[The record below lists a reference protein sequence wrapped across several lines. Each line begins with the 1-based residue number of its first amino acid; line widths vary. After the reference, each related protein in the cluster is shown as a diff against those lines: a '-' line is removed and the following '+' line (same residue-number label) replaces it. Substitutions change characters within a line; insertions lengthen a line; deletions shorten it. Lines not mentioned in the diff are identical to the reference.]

1 MKILAALFIDDI
13 SMFENHDGLTRL
25 NLSGVQFTIAVSE
38 PFPLTL
44 APHLV
49 VLIHSDE
56 TSNGTGVLEVTYHSA
71 ENQIARNVQP
81 LQIEPGLF
89 AYRLIRAELELVNP
103 GIVTAHCRLNQ
114 DEPIIV
120 PLTIKAGEK
129 EI

>member
-1 MKILAALFIDDI
+1 
-13 SMFENHDGLTRL
+13 MFENENGLTRL

-49 VLIHSDE
+49 VLIHSDQE
-56 TSNGTGVLEVTYHSA
+56 SNGAGVLEVTYHCE
-71 ENQIARNVQP
+71 ENEIARNVQP

-103 GIVTAHCRLNQ
+103 GKVFAHCRLNQ
-114 DEPIIV
+114 DDPMIV
-120 PLTIKAGEK
+120 PLTIKAA
-129 EI
+129 

>member
-1 MKILAALFIDDI
+1 MKILAASFIDDI

-49 VLIHSDE
+49 VLIHSDQE
-56 TSNGTGVLEVTYHSA
+56 SDGAGVLEVTYHSE
-71 ENQIARNVQP
+71 ENEIARNVQP

-89 AYRLIRAELELVNP
+89 AYRLIRAELELTNP
-103 GIVTAHCRLNQ
+103 GKVFAHCRLNQ
-114 DEPIIV
+114 DDPIIV
-120 PLTIKAGEK
+120 PLTIKAGA
-129 EI
+129 

>member
-13 SMFENHDGLTRL
+13 SMFEIENGLTRL

-49 VLIHSDE
+49 VLIHSDHE
-56 TSNGTGVLEVTYHSA
+56 SSGAGVLEVTYHFK

-89 AYRLIRAELELVNP
+89 AYRLIRAELELTDTGTVF
-103 GIVTAHCRLNQ
+103 AHCRLNQ
-114 DEPIIV
+114 DDPIMV
-120 PLTIKAGEK
+120 PLTIKADA
-129 EI
+129 